1 MSRQP
6 ALAELSVQYVKGV
19 GPARAQRLKR
29 LAIESV
35 ADLLW
40 TAPRRYEDRSRF
52 VTIGALVPGEAVTIR
67 VRFLEVEIRRMRTGR
82 TLLQAAAS
90 DGTGTVSCVWFH
102 QPYLLT
108 QLNIG
113 QEYILY
119 GQAELAGR
127 RLQFIHPELERLDPV
142 AGGGELGL
150 HIGRIVPMYPL
161 TEGLNQR
168 WFRTVV
174 RAALDRHSC
183 NLEEVLPAGLR
194 ERYHLPSM
202 THAIEQFHF
211 PQAWDQLE
219 QARQRLIFE
228 ELFLMQLRLALR
240 RARWMARRKP
250 RRYQP
255 EGTLARMFVQ
265 RLPFPL
271 TDSQQGVIEELVG
284 DLRRPAPMLRLLQG
298 DVGCGKTV
306 VAAYATAVA
315 VQSRYQAVWMAPTEL
330 LAQQHHRVLT
340 EYLSPLG
347 VRTGLL
353 AQGVPAAERR
363 ALMRQVAEGTVEVV
377 VGTHALIASSVAF
390 ARLGLVI
397 IDEQHKFGVVQR
409 SALARKAKEP
419 DVLVMTATPIPR
431 TLALSFYGD
440 LACSTIA
447 ELPPGRHPVR
457 TRWYK
462 ESDRLQVY
470 EQIRQELRQGRQAY
484 VVYPVIESKAKTD
497 LKAAAQMA
505 AHLKA
510 HIFPGFVVE
519 LLHGQ
524 MRSAQQ
530 EAVMHGF
537 ADGRIQV
544 LVSTVIVEVGLDVP
558 NATVMLIEHP
568 ERFGLAQLHQLR
580 GRIGRG
586 PAPATCLLISD
597 VEEGDACRRLQA
609 FVEIRDG
616 FQLAERDLQLRGPGE
631 LLGRQQHGW
640 LRLQVADLTRDAQ
653 WLDRTRAEAFE
664 LVERNPEL
672 AGQEFAALRV
682 RLRQG
687 R

>member
-19 GPARAQRLKR
+19 GPVRAQRLKR

-35 ADLLW
+35 SDLLW

-67 VRFLEVEIRRMRTGR
+67 VRFLEIEVRRMRTGR

-102 QPYLLT
+102 QPYLLN
-108 QLNIG
+108 QLKIG

-119 GQAELAGR
+119 GQAESAGR
-127 RLQFIHPELERLDPV
+127 RLQFIHPELERLDGEP
-142 AGGGELGL
+142 GELGL

-161 TEGLNQR
+161 TEGLTQR

-174 RAALDRHSC
+174 RTALDRHGQ
-183 NLEEVLPAGLR
+183 NLEEVLPAGLC

-202 THAIEQFHF
+202 TRAIEQFHF
-211 PQAWDQLE
+211 PQTWDQLE

-228 ELFLMQLRLALR
+228 ELFIMQLRLALR
-240 RARWMARRKP
+240 RARWVARRKP
-250 RRYQP
+250 RRYQF
-255 EGTLARMFVQ
+255 EGTLARTLVE
-265 RLPFPL
+265 RLPFSL
-271 TDSQQGVIEELVG
+271 TDGQQRVIEELVG

-315 VQSRYQAVWMAPTEL
+315 AQSRYQAAWMAPTEL
-330 LAQQHHRVLT
+330 LARQHHRVLT
-340 EYLSPLG
+340 GYLSPLG

-363 ALMRQVAEGTVEVV
+363 ALMRQVAEGAIEVV
-377 VGTHALIASSVAF
+377 VGTHALIESSVTF

-409 SALARKAKEP
+409 SALARKAQEP

-440 LACSTIA
+440 LACSTID

-457 TRWYK
+457 TRRYK
-462 ESDRLQVY
+462 EPDRPQVY
-470 EQIRQELRQGRQAY
+470 ERIRQELQQGRQAY
-484 VVYPVIESKAKTD
+484 VVYPVIETKRQAD

-510 HIFPGFVVE
+510 RIFPEFVVE

-530 EAVMHGF
+530 ETVMHGF
-537 ADGRIQV
+537 ADGRIHV

-586 PAPATCLLISD
+586 PAPAACLLISD
-597 VEEGDACRRLQA
+597 VEDGDACQRLQA
-609 FVEIRDG
+609 FVDTHDG

-640 LRLQVADLTRDAQ
+640 LRLRVADLTRDAQ
-653 WLDRTRAEAFE
+653 WLDRTRAEAFG
-664 LVERNPEL
+664 LVERNPQL
-672 AGQEFAALRV
+672 AGQEFASLRGH
-682 RLRQG
+682 LRQG

>member
-35 ADLLW
+35 SDLLW

-67 VRFLEVEIRRMRTGR
+67 VRFLDIEIRRMRTGR
-82 TLLQAAAS
+82 TLLQAAAG

-102 QPYLLT
+102 QPYLFN
-108 QLNIG
+108 QLKIG

-127 RLQFIHPELERLDPV
+127 RLQFIHPELERLDGEP
-142 AGGGELGL
+142 GELGL

-174 RAALDRHSC
+174 RTALDRHGGS
-183 NLEEVLPAGLR
+183 LEEVLPAGLR
-194 ERYHLPSM
+194 ERDHLPSI
-202 THAIEQFHF
+202 AQALEQLHF
-211 PQAWDQLE
+211 PQTWDQLE

-228 ELFLMQLRLALR
+228 ELFSMQLRLALR

-250 RRYQP
+250 RRYQL
-255 EGTLARMFVQ
+255 EGTLTRTFVQ

-271 TDSQQGVIEELVG
+271 TDGQRRVIEEVAE
-284 DLRRPAPMLRLLQG
+284 DLGRPAPMLRLLQG
-298 DVGCGKTV
+298 EVGCGKTV

-315 VQSRYQAVWMAPTEL
+315 VQSQYQAVWMAPTEL
-330 LAQQHHRVLT
+330 LARQHHRVLT

-353 AQGVPAAERR
+353 AQGVPAVQRR

-377 VGTHALIASSVAF
+377 VGTHALIESSVAF
-390 ARLGLVI
+390 ARLGLAI

-409 SALARKAKEP
+409 SALARKAQEP

-457 TRWYK
+457 TRRYK
-462 ESDRLQVY
+462 EPDRPKVY
-470 EQIRQELRQGRQAY
+470 EQIRQELCQGRQAY
-484 VVYPVIESKAKTD
+484 VVYPVIEAKRQTD

-505 AHLKA
+505 AHLKVR
-510 HIFPGFVVE
+510 IFPGFVVE

-530 EAVMHGF
+530 ETVMRGF

-597 VEEGDACRRLQA
+597 VEEGDACQRLQA
-609 FVEIRDG
+609 FVDTRDG

-640 LRLQVADLTRDAQ
+640 LRLRVADLARDAP
-653 WLDRTRAEAFE
+653 WLDRARAEAFG
-664 LVERNPEL
+664 LVERNPQL
-672 AGQEFAALRV
+672 AGQEFAALRTH
-682 RLRQG
+682 LRQG